1 MQSVA
6 RRIVDR
12 HVLWLIDLKIS
23 TVEHVLAFEFQRASA
38 EVNSGLLRVQLNDLI
53 CRKVGRRSGQLF

>member
-1 MQSVA
+1 
-6 RRIVDR
+6 
-12 HVLWLIDLKIS
+12 VLWLIDLKIS